1 MPFIFHNL
9 DIDKGEQPMMADP
22 TQPRIQANMVIHN
35 IGQLV
40 TLAQQPLPG
49 AYGPLQVI
57 DNAAMAVL
65 NGNIVWIGREGEY
78 EPMFHYDTQAPQ
90 DGITIVDA
98 QGAVIT
104 PGLVD
109 SHTHLVFAGDRAEEF
124 HLRRSGVSYGELLA
138 QGHGILTTVNAT
150 RRANTELLLELAKA
164 RIDVLRTYGTTT
176 VEIKTGYGL
185 DKVTEEACLRIINNL
200 NALEESPLYPHSQV
214 RVVPTFLGAHV
225 VPPEYRERRADYV
238 DLIIDEMLPSFVGLA
253 RFCDVFCER
262 EAFSTEECRRI
273 LAKAKALGY
282 QLKIHADQLSPS
294 GGAALAAEL
303 GAVSADH
310 LDYASD
316 ADLDALRD
324 AGVVATLLPG
334 CSFTLLSPYPSAR
347 RLLDRGLHVAL
358 ATDFNPGTSNC
369 ENMQMILELAMSLMG
384 MSLEEALTAAT
395 INGARAL
402 ALEDQIGSLEVGKRC
417 ELALWSIKNYREIG
431 YHFGTN
437 LIQSVLVLR

>member
-1 MPFIFHNL
+1 
-9 DIDKGEQPMMADP
+9 
-22 TQPRIQANMVIHN
+22 
-35 IGQLV
+35 
-40 TLAQQPLPG
+40 
-49 AYGPLQVI
+49 
-57 DNAAMAVL
+57 
-65 NGNIVWIGREGEY
+65 
-78 EPMFHYDTQAPQ
+78 MFHYDTQAPQ

-124 HLRRSGVSYGELLA
+124 HLRRSGVSYGELLT
-138 QGHGILTTVNAT
+138 QGQGILTTVNAT

-282 QLKIHADQLSPS
+282 RLKIHADQLRPS

-303 GAVSADH
+303 RAVSADH

-334 CSFTLLSPYPSAR
+334 CSFTLRSPYPPAR

-369 ENMQMILELAMSLMG
+369 ENMQMILELAMSSMG
-384 MSLEEALTAAT
+384 MSLEEALMAAT

-437 LIQSVLVLR
+437 LIRSVLVLR

>member
-1 MPFIFHNL
+1 MMP
-9 DIDKGEQPMMADP
+9 DP
-22 TQPRIQANMVIHN
+22 AQPRIQANMVIHN

-40 TLAQQPLPG
+40 TVAQQPLPG

-78 EPMFHYDTQAPQ
+78 EPMFHYDTHAPQ
-90 DGITIVDA
+90 DGIITVDA

-150 RRANTELLLELAKA
+150 RKANTELLLELAKA

-200 NALEESPLYPHSQV
+200 NALEESPAYPHSQV

-238 DLIIDEMLPSFVGLA
+238 ELIINEMLPSFVGLA

-262 EAFSTEECRRI
+262 EAFSNEECRRI
-273 LAKAKALGY
+273 LTKAKALGY

-334 CSFTLLSPYPSAR
+334 CSFTLRSLYPPAR

-358 ATDFNPGTSNC
+358 ATDFNPGTSYC
-369 ENMQMILELAMSLMG
+369 ENMQMILELAMSSMG

-417 ELALWSIKNYREIG
+417 ELALWSIKNYYEIG

>member
-1 MPFIFHNL
+1 
-9 DIDKGEQPMMADP
+9 
-22 TQPRIQANMVIHN
+22 MVIHN

-40 TLAQQPLPG
+40 TVAQQPLAG
-49 AYGPLQVI
+49 ASGPLQVI
-57 DNAAMAVL
+57 TNATMAVH
-65 NGNIVWIGREGEY
+65 NGNIVWIGHDNEA
-78 EPMFHYDTQAPQ
+78 EPLFQHDTHTPK

-98 QGAVIT
+98 QGAVVT

-109 SHTHLVFAGDRAEEF
+109 SHTHLIFAGDRAEEF
-124 HLRRSGVSYGELLA
+124 HLRRAGVSYGELLA
-138 QGHGILTTVNAT
+138 QGHGILTTMNAT
-150 RRANTELLLELAKA
+150 RHANTELLLELAKA

-176 VEIKTGYGL
+176 VEVKTGYGL

-200 NALEESPLYPHSQV
+200 NALEESPVYPHSQV

-225 VPPEYRERRADYV
+225 VPPEYRDRRTEYV
-238 DLIIDEMLPSFVGLA
+238 DLVVEEMLPSFVGLA

-262 EAFSTEECRRI
+262 EAFTAEECRRI
-273 LAKAKALGY
+273 LTKAKALGY

-316 ADLDALRD
+316 TDLDALRD

-334 CSFTLLSPYPSAR
+334 CSYTLRSPYPAAR
-347 RLLDRGLHVAL
+347 RFLDHGLHVAL
-358 ATDFNPGTSNC
+358 ATDFNPGTSYC
-369 ENMQMILELAMSLMG
+369 ENMQMILELAMSSMG

-402 ALEDQIGSLEVGKRC
+402 GLDDQIGSLEVGKHC
-417 ELALWSIKNYREIG
+417 ELAFWSINDYHEIG
-431 YHFGTN
+431 YHFGVN
-437 LIQSVLVLR
+437 LVQSVLVQR